1 MFRKLFT
8 QQAQDLE
15 TALQLLHVNKVL
27 LDYAAILPESG
38 GFTRII
44 RVKCDDAGLTN
55 ILAKRFKKKI
65 KIIK

>member
-8 QQAQDLE
+8 QQSQDLE
-15 TALQLLHVNKVL
+15 TALKLLYVNKVL
-27 LDYAAILPESG
+27 LDYAAIIPAPG
-38 GFTRII
+38 GFTQII
-44 RVKCDDAGLTN
+44 RVKCDDAALTN